1 MKYFSRFPF
10 GLFVGLISAISLAWV
25 FDAGFSKIAIEN
37 FVGLTGIL
45 AAFLAGFLALSGI
58 SWQINSSEEIDKR
71 RLVAERLA
79 ANSVLPLALS
89 QMTPVAKRGAEIC
102 MDMHTGQ
109 VLNEALTLQI
119 SLPAEVIP
127 AIKEAI
133 KYATPHNGERL
144 ANLVRVYQVL
154 FVRTE
159 HWLRERY
166 SPLLTQYDQAV
177 AWAVLY
183 RLIEDCFDYSR
194 NEVSDIPSSLTNP
207 NLHRFFRTI
216 LRASQSD
223 LDQVLPEIQRREAAS
238 NIEMF

>member
-10 GLFVGLISAISLAWV
+10 GLFVGLISAISLAWI

-37 FVGLTGIL
+37 FVGLSGIL
-45 AAFLAGFLALSGI
+45 AALLAGFLALSGI

-71 RLVAERLA
+71 RLAAERLA

-133 KYATPHNGERL
+133 KHATPHNGERL

-159 HWLRERY
+159 HWLQEGY
-166 SPLLTQYDQAV
+166 SPQLTQYDQAV

-223 LDQVLPEIQRREAAS
+223 LDQVLSAIQRREAAS